1 MRYFLAIAQAATALF
16 FRRLC
21 ALLSFCIPSILL
33 SISSAS
39 AQFLSDGVT
48 PVTPIPDNATFR
60 AARTACL
67 NESAVT
73 GRCQNYGDTSGYGDM
88 ENWDTSLVTV
98 MNAAFNSNVSFNG
111 DISGWDT
118 SKVTDMGTMF
128 FGASTFNQDLS
139 RWKTTNVTNMVAMFN
154 DAGAFNHDISKWQ
167 TSNVTNMAGMFD
179 GASAFNQDLSGW
191 NTSKVTRIDSMF
203 KNAVAFD
210 QEIRGWDVSK
220 VGSFT
225 NMFDGATAFAATYG
239 TVPGFGATPTAAF
252 FTPPA
257 SSDATLSALS
267 LSSGSLSPGF
277 ASGTLAYT
285 ASVANS
291 VSSLIVTPTTNDAN
305 ATATVN
311 GASATTPVTL
321 ALGSNTVTVQVTAQD
336 GVTTQSYTVAVTRAA
351 SSDATLSA
359 LALSQGSLSPSF
371 TSGTLAYT
379 ASVAHSVSSL
389 IVTPTTN
396 DANATA
402 TVNGA
407 SPATPVTLSVGS
419 NTVTVQVTAQDGTT
433 QSYTVAVTRAAS
445 SDATLSALTLSQGSL
460 SPSFASGT
468 LAYTSSVPNS
478 VSSLIVTP
486 TTNDANATATV
497 NGASAATPVTLAVGS
512 NTVTVQVTAQDGTTI
527 QSYTVAVTRA
537 ASSDATLSA
546 LTLSSGSL
554 SPSFA
559 SGTLAY
565 TALVS
570 NSVSSLIV
578 TPTTNDAN
586 ATATVNGA
594 SPATPVTLA
603 VGSNPVTVQVTAQD
617 GSTQSYTVAVTRAAA
632 SSDATLS
639 ALALSSS
646 SLSPSFASGTLAYT
660 ASVVHSVSSLIVTP
674 SVNDANA
681 TATVNG
687 ASAATPVNLAVGSN
701 TVTVQ
706 VTAQDGTT
714 TQNYTV
720 TVTRAAALTVAL
732 TGPSGTVTG
741 PFTVTATLSSQVV
754 SFVASDVTVVNG
766 QVTGVTGSGTS
777 YAIAVKP
784 VLGQQVFVSVAAGVV
799 STALGTSNQ
808 LSNILQV
815 QAGSPATALA
825 AHEDELA
832 AVIRGEAGRELR
844 AGLAADQRMVRAG
857 FQRFMARR
865 QSNAQGVNRFVPF
878 DITGT
883 ARYRNGSF
891 RTNGDFFALSTV
903 GGKQWHRV
911 AFGDFDFLSYSL
923 GNSSGY
929 LTARLAY
936 ETQFSQDV
944 MLGYYIGADIG
955 KAKVGGT
962 FNGTQNSVGLSFGG
976 YFNRIYNDKLIVS
989 GFASLGQRQHDFDAS
1004 NTTLAVSSD
1013 YRTATGRV
1021 GGSVT
1026 GFIERGNIT
1035 IAPELAFNV
1044 ARTNVHSIPIS
1055 GTAYG
1060 LTNNNLSLDVGG
1072 VDLASI
1078 SFTPHVKLRVADHV
1092 MPGYRS
1098 SFSIGPKISCEALRA
1113 SSLSKDC
1120 GTGVV
1125 LGMTMISNDGATV
1138 FQAEL
1143 EQEGIGGTKRRSVK
1157 LSFQH
1162 QF

>member
-1 MRYFLAIAQAATALF
+1 
-16 FRRLC
+16 
-21 ALLSFCIPSILL
+21 
-33 SISSAS
+33 
-39 AQFLSDGVT
+39 
-48 PVTPIPDNATFR
+48 
-60 AARTACL
+60 
-67 NESAVT
+67 
-73 GRCQNYGDTSGYGDM
+73 M
-88 ENWDTSLVTV
+88 ENWDTSLVTD
-98 MNAAFNSNVSFNG
+98 MGSAFNSEWTFNG

-118 SKVTDMGTMF
+118 SAVPSMF
-128 FGASTFNQDLS
+128 SIFS
-139 RWKTTNVTNMVAMFN
+139 
-154 DAGAFNHDISKWQ
+154 
-167 TSNVTNMAGMFD
+167 
-179 GASAFNQDLSGW
+179 GASAFNQDISQWL
-191 NTSKVTRIDSMF
+191 TSKVTDMSFMF
-203 KNAVAFD
+203 SGATAFNQDISRWATSNVTLMNAMFQRAAAFD

-220 VGSFT
+220 VTDFN
-225 NMFDGATAFAATYG
+225 NMFTGATAFAAKYSTAPAFA
-239 TVPGFGATPTAAF
+239 VTPTAAF
-252 FTPPA
+252 FTPP
-257 SSDATLSALS
+257 
-267 LSSGSLSPGF
+267 
-277 ASGTLAYT
+277 
-285 ASVANS
+285 
-291 VSSLIVTPTTNDAN
+291 
-305 ATATVN
+305 
-311 GASATTPVTL
+311 
-321 ALGSNTVTVQVTAQD
+321 
-336 GVTTQSYTVAVTRAA
+336 A

-371 TSGTLAYT
+371 ASGTLAYT
-379 ASVAHSVSSL
+379 ASVVHSV
-389 IVTPTTN
+389 N
-396 DANATA
+396 
-402 TVNGA
+402 
-407 SPATPVTLSVGS
+407 
-419 NTVTVQVTAQDGTT
+419 
-433 QSYTVAVTRAAS
+433 
-445 SDATLSALTLSQGSL
+445 
-460 SPSFASGT
+460 
-468 LAYTSSVPNS
+468 
-478 VSSLIVTP
+478 SLIVTP

-512 NTVTVQVTAQDGTTI
+512 NTVTVQVTAQDGTT
-527 QSYTVAVTRA
+527 
-537 ASSDATLSA
+537 
-546 LTLSSGSL
+546 
-554 SPSFA
+554 
-559 SGTLAY
+559 
-565 TALVS
+565 
-570 NSVSSLIV
+570 
-578 TPTTNDAN
+578 
-586 ATATVNGA
+586 
-594 SPATPVTLA
+594 
-603 VGSNPVTVQVTAQD
+603 
-617 GSTQSYTVAVTRAAA
+617 
-632 SSDATLS
+632 
-639 ALALSSS
+639 
-646 SLSPSFASGTLAYT
+646 
-660 ASVVHSVSSLIVTP
+660 
-674 SVNDANA
+674 
-681 TATVNG
+681 
-687 ASAATPVNLAVGSN
+687 
-701 TVTVQ
+701 
-706 VTAQDGTT
+706 

-732 TGPSGTVTG
+732 TGPSSTVTG
-741 PFTVTATLSSQVV
+741 PFTVTATLSSPVV

-777 YAIAVKP
+777 YAIAVTP
-784 VLGQQVFVSVAAGVV
+784 VLGQQVSVSVAAGVV

-832 AVIRGEAGRELR
+832 EVIRGEAGRELR

-857 FQRFMARR
+857 FQRFIARR
-865 QSNAQGVNRFVPF
+865 QSNAQGVNGFVPF

-911 AFGDFDFLSYSL
+911 AFGDFDFLSDSL

-1013 YRTATGRV
+1013 YRTAIGRV

-1078 SFTPHVKLRVADHV
+1078 SFTPHVKLRVADHA

-1098 SFSIGPKISCEALRA
+1098 SFSIGPKISCEAVRA
-1113 SSLSKDC
+1113 PSLSKDC
-1120 GTGVV
+1120 GTGGV

>member
-1 MRYFLAIAQAATALF
+1 MRYFLAIAQTATALF

-21 ALLSFCIPSILL
+21 ALLSFCIISIFL

-39 AQFLSDGVT
+39 AQFLSDGTT
-48 PVTPIPDNATFR
+48 PVTPIPSNTVF
-60 AARTACL
+60 RTALTNCL
-67 NESAVT
+67 AESAVT
-73 GRCQNYGDTSGYGDM
+73 GICPTYGDSSTYGDM
-88 ENWDTSLVTV
+88 ENWNTSLVTS
-98 MNAAFNSNVSFNG
+98 MGNAFNNNTSFNG
-111 DISGWDT
+111 GISGWDT
-118 SKVTDMGTMF
+118 SAVMDMG
-128 FGASTFNQDLS
+128 
-139 RWKTTNVTNMVAMFN
+139 
-154 DAGAFNHDISKWQ
+154 
-167 TSNVTNMAGMFD
+167 GMFD
-179 GASAFNQDLSGW
+179 SASAFNQDLSQW
-191 NTSKVTRIDSMF
+191 DTPNVTDMSYMF
-203 KNAVAFD
+203 S
-210 QEIRGWDVSK
+210 R
-220 VGSFT
+220 
-225 NMFDGATAFAATYG
+225 ATAFAAKYG
-239 TVPGFGATPTAAF
+239 TAPAFAITPTAAF
-252 FTPPA
+252 FTPP
-257 SSDATLSALS
+257 
-267 LSSGSLSPGF
+267 
-277 ASGTLAYT
+277 
-285 ASVANS
+285 
-291 VSSLIVTPTTNDAN
+291 
-305 ATATVN
+305 
-311 GASATTPVTL
+311 
-321 ALGSNTVTVQVTAQD
+321 
-336 GVTTQSYTVAVTRAA
+336 A

-371 TSGTLAYT
+371 ASGTLAYT
-379 ASVAHSVSSL
+379 ASV
-389 IVTPTTN
+389 P
-396 DANATA
+396 
-402 TVNGA
+402 
-407 SPATPVTLSVGS
+407 
-419 NTVTVQVTAQDGTT
+419 
-433 QSYTVAVTRAAS
+433 Y
-445 SDATLSALTLSQGSL
+445 
-460 SPSFASGT
+460 
-468 LAYTSSVPNS
+468 S

-497 NGASAATPVTLAVGS
+497 NGASAATPVTLSVGS
-512 NTVTVQVTAQDGTTI
+512 NTVTVQVTAQDGT
-527 QSYTVAVTRA
+527 
-537 ASSDATLSA
+537 L
-546 LTLSSGSL
+546 
-554 SPSFA
+554 
-559 SGTLAY
+559 
-565 TALVS
+565 
-570 NSVSSLIV
+570 
-578 TPTTNDAN
+578 
-586 ATATVNGA
+586 
-594 SPATPVTLA
+594 
-603 VGSNPVTVQVTAQD
+603 
-617 GSTQSYTVAVTRAAA
+617 QSYTVAVTRAAA

-639 ALALSSS
+639 ALSLSSG
-646 SLSPSFASGTLAYT
+646 SLSPSFVSGTLAYT

-674 SVNDANA
+674 TVNDANA

-687 ASAATPVNLAVGSN
+687 ASTATPVTLAVGSN

-720 TVTRAAALTVAL
+720 TVTRVAALTVAL
-732 TGPSGTVTG
+732 TGPSGTVSG
-741 PFTVTATLSSQVV
+741 PFTVTATLSSPVV

-777 YAIAVKP
+777 YAIAVTP
-784 VLGQQVFVSVAAGVV
+784 VLGQQVSVSVAAGVV

-865 QSNAQGVNRFVPF
+865 QSNAQGVNGFVPF

-911 AFGDFDFLSYSL
+911 AFGDFDFLSDSL

-929 LTARLAY
+929 LTARLVY

-1026 GFIERGNIT
+1026 GLIERGNIT

-1044 ARTNVHSIPIS
+1044 ARTNAHSIPIS

-1098 SFSIGPKISCEALRA
+1098 SFSIGPKISCEAVRA

-1120 GTGVV
+1120 GTGGV

>member
-1 MRYFLAIAQAATALF
+1 
-16 FRRLC
+16 
-21 ALLSFCIPSILL
+21 
-33 SISSAS
+33 
-39 AQFLSDGVT
+39 
-48 PVTPIPDNATFR
+48 
-60 AARTACL
+60 
-67 NESAVT
+67 
-73 GRCQNYGDTSGYGDM
+73 
-88 ENWDTSLVTV
+88 
-98 MNAAFNSNVSFNG
+98 
-111 DISGWDT
+111 
-118 SKVTDMGTMF
+118 
-128 FGASTFNQDLS
+128 
-139 RWKTTNVTNMVAMFN
+139 
-154 DAGAFNHDISKWQ
+154 
-167 TSNVTNMAGMFD
+167 
-179 GASAFNQDLSGW
+179 
-191 NTSKVTRIDSMF
+191 
-203 KNAVAFD
+203 
-210 QEIRGWDVSK
+210 
-220 VGSFT
+220 
-225 NMFDGATAFAATYG
+225 
-239 TVPGFGATPTAAF
+239 
-252 FTPPA
+252 
-257 SSDATLSALS
+257 
-267 LSSGSLSPGF
+267 
-277 ASGTLAYT
+277 
-285 ASVANS
+285 

-407 SPATPVTLSVGS
+407 SATTPVTLALGS
-419 NTVTVQVTAQDGTT
+419 NTVTVQVTAQDGVTT
-433 QSYTVAVTRAAS
+433 QS
-445 SDATLSALTLSQGSL
+445 
-460 SPSFASGT
+460 
-468 LAYTSSVPNS
+468 
-478 VSSLIVTP
+478 
-486 TTNDANATATV
+486 
-497 NGASAATPVTLAVGS
+497 
-512 NTVTVQVTAQDGTTI
+512 
-527 QSYTVAVTRA
+527 
-537 ASSDATLSA
+537 
-546 LTLSSGSL
+546 
-554 SPSFA
+554 
-559 SGTLAY
+559 
-565 TALVS
+565 
-570 NSVSSLIV
+570 
-578 TPTTNDAN
+578 
-586 ATATVNGA
+586 
-594 SPATPVTLA
+594 
-603 VGSNPVTVQVTAQD
+603 
-617 GSTQSYTVAVTRAAA
+617 
-632 SSDATLS
+632 
-639 ALALSSS
+639 
-646 SLSPSFASGTLAYT
+646 
-660 ASVVHSVSSLIVTP
+660 
-674 SVNDANA
+674 
-681 TATVNG
+681 
-687 ASAATPVNLAVGSN
+687 
-701 TVTVQ
+701 
-706 VTAQDGTT
+706 
-714 TQNYTV
+714 YTV
-720 TVTRAAALTVAL
+720 TVTRAASLTVAL
-732 TGPSGTVTG
+732 TGPSGAVTG
-741 PFTVTATLSSQVV
+741 PFTVTATLSSPVV

-777 YAIAVKP
+777 YAIAVTP
-784 VLGQQVFVSVAAGVV
+784 VLGQQVSVSVAAGVV

-865 QSNAQGVNRFVPF
+865 QSNAQGVNGFVPF

-911 AFGDFDFLSYSL
+911 AFGDFDFLSDSL

-1013 YRTATGRV
+1013 YRTAIGRV

-1078 SFTPHVKLRVADHV
+1078 SFTPHVKLRVADHA

-1098 SFSIGPKISCEALRA
+1098 SFSIGPKISCEAVRA
-1113 SSLSKDC
+1113 PSLSKDC
-1120 GTGVV
+1120 GTGGV

>member
-1 MRYFLAIAQAATALF
+1 MRYFLAIAQTATALF

-21 ALLSFCIPSILL
+21 ALLSFCILSIFL

-98 MNAAFNSNVSFNG
+98 MNGAFSSNVSFNG

-139 RWKTTNVTNMVAMFN
+139 RWNITNVVDMAAMFSG
-154 DAGAFNHDISKWQ
+154 ARAFNQDISKWV
-167 TSNVTNMAGMFD
+167 TSKLTNMGFMFE

-191 NTSKVTRIDSMF
+191 DTSAVTNMAGML

-210 QEIRGWDVSK
+210 QEIRGWDVGK
-220 VGSFT
+220 VGRFT

-239 TVPGFGATPTAAF
+239 TAPGFGATPTAAF

-257 SSDATLSALS
+257 SSDATLSALA
-267 LSSGSLSPGF
+267 LSQGSLSPGF

-285 ASVANS
+285 ASVPNS

-311 GASATTPVTL
+311 GASAATPVIL
-321 ALGSNTVTVQVTAQD
+321 SVGSNTVTVQVAAQD
-336 GVTTQSYTVAVTRAA
+336 GTLQNYTVAVTRAA
-351 SSDATLSA
+351 LSSDATLSA

-371 TSGTLAYT
+371 ASGTLSYT
-379 ASVAHSVSSL
+379 ASVVHSV
-389 IVTPTTN
+389 N
-396 DANATA
+396 
-402 TVNGA
+402 
-407 SPATPVTLSVGS
+407 
-419 NTVTVQVTAQDGTT
+419 
-433 QSYTVAVTRAAS
+433 
-445 SDATLSALTLSQGSL
+445 
-460 SPSFASGT
+460 
-468 LAYTSSVPNS
+468 
-478 VSSLIVTP
+478 SLIVTP

-512 NTVTVQVTAQDGTTI
+512 NTVTVQVTAQDGTT
-527 QSYTVAVTRA
+527 
-537 ASSDATLSA
+537 
-546 LTLSSGSL
+546 
-554 SPSFA
+554 
-559 SGTLAY
+559 
-565 TALVS
+565 
-570 NSVSSLIV
+570 
-578 TPTTNDAN
+578 
-586 ATATVNGA
+586 
-594 SPATPVTLA
+594 
-603 VGSNPVTVQVTAQD
+603 
-617 GSTQSYTVAVTRAAA
+617 TQS
-632 SSDATLS
+632 
-639 ALALSSS
+639 
-646 SLSPSFASGTLAYT
+646 
-660 ASVVHSVSSLIVTP
+660 
-674 SVNDANA
+674 
-681 TATVNG
+681 
-687 ASAATPVNLAVGSN
+687 
-701 TVTVQ
+701 
-706 VTAQDGTT
+706 
-714 TQNYTV
+714 YTV

-741 PFTVTATLSSQVV
+741 PFTVTATLSSPVV

-784 VLGQQVFVSVAAGVV
+784 VLGRQVFVSVAAGVV

-865 QSNAQGVNRFVPF
+865 QSNAQGVNGFVPF

-911 AFGDFDFLSYSL
+911 AFGDFDFLSDSL

-944 MLGYYIGADIG
+944 MLGYYVGADIG

-1013 YRTATGRV
+1013 YRTAIGRV

-1078 SFTPHVKLRVADHV
+1078 SFTPHVKLRVADHA

-1098 SFSIGPKISCEALRA
+1098 SFSIGPKISCEAVRA
-1113 SSLSKDC
+1113 SSFSKDC
-1120 GTGVV
+1120 GTGGV
-1125 LGMTMISNDGATV
+1125 LGMTMISIDGATV

>member
-1 MRYFLAIAQAATALF
+1 
-16 FRRLC
+16 
-21 ALLSFCIPSILL
+21 
-33 SISSAS
+33 
-39 AQFLSDGVT
+39 
-48 PVTPIPDNATFR
+48 
-60 AARTACL
+60 
-67 NESAVT
+67 
-73 GRCQNYGDTSGYGDM
+73 M

-98 MNAAFNSNVSFNG
+98 MSAAFNSNVSFNG

-139 RWKTTNVTNMVAMFN
+139 RWNITNVVDMAAMFSG
-154 DAGAFNHDISKWQ
+154 ARAFNQDISKWV
-167 TSNVTNMAGMFD
+167 TSKLTNMSFMFE

-191 NTSKVTRIDSMF
+191 NTSKVTDMAGMF

-239 TVPGFGATPTAAF
+239 TAPGFGTTPTAAF
-252 FTPPA
+252 F
-257 SSDATLSALS
+257 S
-267 LSSGSLSPGF
+267 F
-277 ASGTLAYT
+277 
-285 ASVANS
+285 SV
-291 VSSLIVTPTTNDAN
+291 
-305 ATATVN
+305 
-311 GASATTPVTL
+311 
-321 ALGSNTVTVQVTAQD
+321 
-336 GVTTQSYTVAVTRAA
+336 
-351 SSDATLSA
+351 
-359 LALSQGSLSPSF
+359 
-371 TSGTLAYT
+371 
-379 ASVAHSVSSL
+379 
-389 IVTPTTN
+389 
-396 DANATA
+396 
-402 TVNGA
+402 
-407 SPATPVTLSVGS
+407 
-419 NTVTVQVTAQDGTT
+419 
-433 QSYTVAVTRAAS
+433 
-445 SDATLSALTLSQGSL
+445 DATLSALTLEQGSL

-468 LAYTSSVPNS
+468 LAYTALVSNS

-512 NTVTVQVTAQDGTTI
+512 NTVTVQVTAQDGTL
-527 QSYTVAVTRA
+527 Q
-537 ASSDATLSA
+537 
-546 LTLSSGSL
+546 
-554 SPSFA
+554 
-559 SGTLAY
+559 
-565 TALVS
+565 
-570 NSVSSLIV
+570 N
-578 TPTTNDAN
+578 
-586 ATATVNGA
+586 
-594 SPATPVTLA
+594 
-603 VGSNPVTVQVTAQD
+603 
-617 GSTQSYTVAVTRAAA
+617 YTVAVTRAAA

-660 ASVVHSVSSLIVTP
+660 ASVVHSVNSLIVTP
-674 SVNDANA
+674 TTNDANA

-687 ASAATPVNLAVGSN
+687 ASAATPVTLAVGSN

-714 TQNYTV
+714 TQSYTV

-741 PFTVTATLSSQVV
+741 PFTVTATLSSPVV

-777 YAIAVKP
+777 YAIAVTP
-784 VLGQQVFVSVAAGVV
+784 VLGQQVSVSVAAGVV

-865 QSNAQGVNRFVPF
+865 QSNAQGVNGFVPF

-911 AFGDFDFLSYSL
+911 AFGDFDFLSDSL

-1013 YRTATGRV
+1013 YRTAIGRV

-1060 LTNNNLSLDVGG
+1060 LTNNNLSLDAGR

-1078 SFTPHVKLRVADHV
+1078 SFTPRVMLNMAD
-1092 MPGYRS
+1092 GYMANHS
-1098 SFSIGPKISCEALRA
+1098 SKFSFAPKITCETVRQATV
-1113 SSLSKDC
+1113 SKDC
-1120 GTGVV
+1120 GAGMG
-1125 LGMTMISNDGATV
+1125 LGMAITSKTGNTM
-1138 FQAEL
+1138 FQADL
-1143 EQEGIGGTKRRSVK
+1143 EYDDIGGTKRRSLK

-1162 QF
+1162 RF

>member
-1 MRYFLAIAQAATALF
+1 LNKDFIVRYFLAIAQTATALF

-21 ALLSFCIPSILL
+21 ALLSFCIISIFL

-139 RWKTTNVTNMVAMFN
+139 RWNITNVVDMAAMFSG
-154 DAGAFNHDISKWQ
+154 ARAFNQDISKWV
-167 TSNVTNMAGMFD
+167 TSKLTNMSFMFE

-191 NTSKVTRIDSMF
+191 NTSKVTDMAGMF

-257 SSDATLSALS
+257 SSDATLSALT

-311 GASATTPVTL
+311 GASPATPVTL

-407 SPATPVTLSVGS
+407 SPATPVTLAVGGT
-419 NTVTVQVTAQDGTT
+419 TVTVQVTAQDGST

-445 SDATLSALTLSQGSL
+445 SDATLSALALSQGSL

-468 LAYTSSVPNS
+468 LAYTASVPNS

-497 NGASAATPVTLAVGS
+497 NGASATTPVTLALGS
-512 NTVTVQVTAQDGTTI
+512 NTVTVQVTAQDGVTT
-527 QSYTVAVTRA
+527 QSYTVTVTRA
-537 ASSDATLSA
+537 ALSSDATLSA
-546 LTLSSGSL
+546 LSLSSGSL

-565 TALVS
+565 TASVP

-594 SPATPVTLA
+594 SATTPVT
-603 VGSNPVTVQVTAQD
+603 
-617 GSTQSYTVAVTRAAA
+617 
-632 SSDATLS
+632 
-639 ALALSSS
+639 
-646 SLSPSFASGTLAYT
+646 
-660 ASVVHSVSSLIVTP
+660 
-674 SVNDANA
+674 
-681 TATVNG
+681 
-687 ASAATPVNLAVGSN
+687 LAVGSN

-706 VTAQDGTT
+706 VTAQDGVT
-714 TQNYTV
+714 TQSYTV
-720 TVTRAAALTVAL
+720 TVTRAASLTVAL
-732 TGPSGTVTG
+732 TGPSGAVTG
-741 PFTVTATLSSQVV
+741 PFTVTATLSSPVV

-777 YAIAVKP
+777 YAIAVTP
-784 VLGQQVFVSVAAGVV
+784 VLGQQVSVSVAAGVV

-865 QSNAQGVNRFVPF
+865 QSNAQGVNGFVPF

-911 AFGDFDFLSYSL
+911 AFGDFDFLSDSL

-1013 YRTATGRV
+1013 YRTAIGRV

-1078 SFTPHVKLRVADHV
+1078 SFTPHVKLRVADHA

-1098 SFSIGPKISCEALRA
+1098 SFSIGPKISCEAVRA
-1113 SSLSKDC
+1113 PSLSKDC
-1120 GTGVV
+1120 GTGGV

>member
-1 MRYFLAIAQAATALF
+1 MRYFLAIAQTATALF

-21 ALLSFCIPSILL
+21 ALLSFCIISIFL

-139 RWKTTNVTNMVAMFN
+139 RWNITNVVDMAAMFSG
-154 DAGAFNHDISKWQ
+154 ARAFNQDISKWV
-167 TSNVTNMAGMFD
+167 TSKLTNMSFMFE

-191 NTSKVTRIDSMF
+191 NTSKVTDMAGMF

-257 SSDATLSALS
+257 SSDATLSALT

-285 ASVANS
+285 ASVPNS

-336 GVTTQSYTVAVTRAA
+336 GVTTQSYTVTVTRAA
-351 SSDATLSA
+351 LPSDATLSA
-359 LALSQGSLSPSF
+359 LSLSS
-371 TSGTLAYT
+371 
-379 ASVAHSVSSL
+379 
-389 IVTPTTN
+389 
-396 DANATA
+396 
-402 TVNGA
+402 
-407 SPATPVTLSVGS
+407 
-419 NTVTVQVTAQDGTT
+419 
-433 QSYTVAVTRAAS
+433 
-445 SDATLSALTLSQGSL
+445 GSL

-468 LAYTSSVPNS
+468 LAYTASVPNS

-497 NGASAATPVTLAVGS
+497 NGASATTPVTLAVGS
-512 NTVTVQVTAQDGTTI
+512 NTVTVQVTAQDG
-527 QSYTVAVTRA
+527 VT
-537 ASSDATLSA
+537 
-546 LTLSSGSL
+546 
-554 SPSFA
+554 
-559 SGTLAY
+559 
-565 TALVS
+565 
-570 NSVSSLIV
+570 
-578 TPTTNDAN
+578 
-586 ATATVNGA
+586 
-594 SPATPVTLA
+594 
-603 VGSNPVTVQVTAQD
+603 
-617 GSTQSYTVAVTRAAA
+617 TQS
-632 SSDATLS
+632 
-639 ALALSSS
+639 
-646 SLSPSFASGTLAYT
+646 
-660 ASVVHSVSSLIVTP
+660 
-674 SVNDANA
+674 
-681 TATVNG
+681 
-687 ASAATPVNLAVGSN
+687 
-701 TVTVQ
+701 
-706 VTAQDGTT
+706 
-714 TQNYTV
+714 YTV
-720 TVTRAAALTVAL
+720 TVTRAASLTVAL
-732 TGPSGTVTG
+732 TGPSGAVTG
-741 PFTVTATLSSQVV
+741 PFTVTATLSSPVV

-777 YAIAVKP
+777 YAIAVTP
-784 VLGQQVFVSVAAGVV
+784 VLGQQVSVSVAAGVV

-865 QSNAQGVNRFVPF
+865 QSNAQGVNGFVPF

-911 AFGDFDFLSYSL
+911 AFGDFDFLSDSL

-1013 YRTATGRV
+1013 YRTAIGRV

-1078 SFTPHVKLRVADHV
+1078 LFTPHVKLRVADHA

-1098 SFSIGPKISCEALRA
+1098 SFSIGPKISCEAVRA
-1113 SSLSKDC
+1113 PSLSKDC
-1120 GTGVV
+1120 GTGGV

>member
-1 MRYFLAIAQAATALF
+1 VRYFLAIAQTATALF

-21 ALLSFCIPSILL
+21 ALLSFCIISIFL

-98 MNAAFNSNVSFNG
+98 MDAAFNSNVSFNG

-139 RWKTTNVTNMVAMFN
+139 RWNITNVV
-154 DAGAFNHDISKWQ
+154 D
-167 TSNVTNMAGMFD
+167 MAG
-179 GASAFNQDLSGW
+179 
-191 NTSKVTRIDSMF
+191 MF

-257 SSDATLSALS
+257 SSDATLSALT

-311 GASATTPVTL
+311 GASPATPVTL
-321 ALGSNTVTVQVTAQD
+321 AVGSNTVTVQVTAQD

-371 TSGTLAYT
+371 ASGTLAYT

-546 LTLSSGSL
+546 LSLSSGSL

-565 TALVS
+565 TASVA

-594 SPATPVTLA
+594 SATTPVT
-603 VGSNPVTVQVTAQD
+603 
-617 GSTQSYTVAVTRAAA
+617 
-632 SSDATLS
+632 
-639 ALALSSS
+639 
-646 SLSPSFASGTLAYT
+646 
-660 ASVVHSVSSLIVTP
+660 
-674 SVNDANA
+674 
-681 TATVNG
+681 
-687 ASAATPVNLAVGSN
+687 LAVGSN

-706 VTAQDGTT
+706 VTAQDGVT
-714 TQNYTV
+714 TQSYTV
-720 TVTRAAALTVAL
+720 TVTRAASLTVAL
-732 TGPSGTVTG
+732 TGPSGAVTG
-741 PFTVTATLSSQVV
+741 PFTVTATLSSPVV

-777 YAIAVKP
+777 YAIAVTP
-784 VLGQQVFVSVAAGVV
+784 VLGQQVSVSVAAGVV

-865 QSNAQGVNRFVPF
+865 QSNAQGVNGFVPF

-911 AFGDFDFLSYSL
+911 AFGDFDFLSDSL

-1013 YRTATGRV
+1013 YRTAIGRV

-1078 SFTPHVKLRVADHV
+1078 SFTPHVKLRVADHA

-1098 SFSIGPKISCEALRA
+1098 SFSIGPKISCEAVRA
-1113 SSLSKDC
+1113 PSLSKDC
-1120 GTGVV
+1120 GTGGV

>member
-1 MRYFLAIAQAATALF
+1 LNKDFIVRYFLAIAQTATALF

-21 ALLSFCIPSILL
+21 ALLSFCIISIFL

-139 RWKTTNVTNMVAMFN
+139 RWNITNVVDMAAMFSG
-154 DAGAFNHDISKWQ
+154 ARAFNQDISKWV
-167 TSNVTNMAGMFD
+167 TSKLTNMSFMFE

-191 NTSKVTRIDSMF
+191 NTSKVTDMAGMF

-257 SSDATLSALS
+257 SSDATLSALT

-321 ALGSNTVTVQVTAQD
+321 AVGSNTVTVQVTAQD
-336 GVTTQSYTVAVTRAA
+336 GVTTQSYTVTVTRAA
-351 SSDATLSA
+351 S
-359 LALSQGSLSPSF
+359 
-371 TSGTLAYT
+371 
-379 ASVAHSVSSL
+379 
-389 IVTPTTN
+389 
-396 DANATA
+396 
-402 TVNGA
+402 
-407 SPATPVTLSVGS
+407 
-419 NTVTVQVTAQDGTT
+419 
-433 QSYTVAVTRAAS
+433 
-445 SDATLSALTLSQGSL
+445 
-460 SPSFASGT
+460 
-468 LAYTSSVPNS
+468 
-478 VSSLIVTP
+478 
-486 TTNDANATATV
+486 
-497 NGASAATPVTLAVGS
+497 
-512 NTVTVQVTAQDGTTI
+512 
-527 QSYTVAVTRA
+527 
-537 ASSDATLSA
+537 
-546 LTLSSGSL
+546 
-554 SPSFA
+554 
-559 SGTLAY
+559 
-565 TALVS
+565 
-570 NSVSSLIV
+570 
-578 TPTTNDAN
+578 
-586 ATATVNGA
+586 
-594 SPATPVTLA
+594 
-603 VGSNPVTVQVTAQD
+603 
-617 GSTQSYTVAVTRAAA
+617 
-632 SSDATLS
+632 
-639 ALALSSS
+639 
-646 SLSPSFASGTLAYT
+646 
-660 ASVVHSVSSLIVTP
+660 
-674 SVNDANA
+674 
-681 TATVNG
+681 
-687 ASAATPVNLAVGSN
+687 
-701 TVTVQ
+701 
-706 VTAQDGTT
+706 
-714 TQNYTV
+714 
-720 TVTRAAALTVAL
+720 LTVAL
-732 TGPSGTVTG
+732 TGPSGAVTG
-741 PFTVTATLSSQVV
+741 PFTVTATLSSPVV

-777 YAIAVKP
+777 YAIAVTP
-784 VLGQQVFVSVAAGVV
+784 VLGQQVSVSVAAGVV

-865 QSNAQGVNRFVPF
+865 QSNAQGVNGFVPF

-911 AFGDFDFLSYSL
+911 AFGDFDFLSDSL

-1013 YRTATGRV
+1013 YRTAIGRV

-1078 SFTPHVKLRVADHV
+1078 SFTPHVKLRVADHA

-1098 SFSIGPKISCEALRA
+1098 SFSIGPKISCEAVRA
-1113 SSLSKDC
+1113 PSLSKDC
-1120 GTGVV
+1120 GTGGV

>member
-1 MRYFLAIAQAATALF
+1 
-16 FRRLC
+16 
-21 ALLSFCIPSILL
+21 
-33 SISSAS
+33 
-39 AQFLSDGVT
+39 
-48 PVTPIPDNATFR
+48 
-60 AARTACL
+60 
-67 NESAVT
+67 
-73 GRCQNYGDTSGYGDM
+73 M
-88 ENWDTSLVTV
+88 ENWDTSLVTD
-98 MNAAFNSNVSFNG
+98 MGSAFNSEWTFNG

-118 SKVTDMGTMF
+118 SAVPSMF
-128 FGASTFNQDLS
+128 SIFS
-139 RWKTTNVTNMVAMFN
+139 
-154 DAGAFNHDISKWQ
+154 
-167 TSNVTNMAGMFD
+167 
-179 GASAFNQDLSGW
+179 GASAFNQDISQWL
-191 NTSKVTRIDSMF
+191 TSKVTDMSFMF
-203 KNAVAFD
+203 SGATAFNQDISRWATSNVTLMNAMFQRAAAFD

-220 VGSFT
+220 VTDFN
-225 NMFDGATAFAATYG
+225 NMFTGATAFAAKYSTAPAFA
-239 TVPGFGATPTAAF
+239 VTPTAAF
-252 FTPPA
+252 FTPP
-257 SSDATLSALS
+257 
-267 LSSGSLSPGF
+267 
-277 ASGTLAYT
+277 
-285 ASVANS
+285 
-291 VSSLIVTPTTNDAN
+291 
-305 ATATVN
+305 
-311 GASATTPVTL
+311 
-321 ALGSNTVTVQVTAQD
+321 
-336 GVTTQSYTVAVTRAA
+336 A

-371 TSGTLAYT
+371 ASGTLAYT
-379 ASVAHSVSSL
+379 ASVVHSV
-389 IVTPTTN
+389 N
-396 DANATA
+396 
-402 TVNGA
+402 
-407 SPATPVTLSVGS
+407 
-419 NTVTVQVTAQDGTT
+419 
-433 QSYTVAVTRAAS
+433 
-445 SDATLSALTLSQGSL
+445 
-460 SPSFASGT
+460 
-468 LAYTSSVPNS
+468 
-478 VSSLIVTP
+478 SLIVTP

-512 NTVTVQVTAQDGTTI
+512 NTVTVQVTAQDGTT
-527 QSYTVAVTRA
+527 
-537 ASSDATLSA
+537 
-546 LTLSSGSL
+546 
-554 SPSFA
+554 
-559 SGTLAY
+559 
-565 TALVS
+565 
-570 NSVSSLIV
+570 
-578 TPTTNDAN
+578 
-586 ATATVNGA
+586 
-594 SPATPVTLA
+594 
-603 VGSNPVTVQVTAQD
+603 
-617 GSTQSYTVAVTRAAA
+617 TQS
-632 SSDATLS
+632 
-639 ALALSSS
+639 
-646 SLSPSFASGTLAYT
+646 
-660 ASVVHSVSSLIVTP
+660 
-674 SVNDANA
+674 
-681 TATVNG
+681 
-687 ASAATPVNLAVGSN
+687 
-701 TVTVQ
+701 
-706 VTAQDGTT
+706 
-714 TQNYTV
+714 YTV

-732 TGPSGTVTG
+732 TGP
-741 PFTVTATLSSQVV
+741 FTVTATLSSPVV

-777 YAIAVKP
+777 YAIAVTP
-784 VLGQQVFVSVAAGVV
+784 VLGQQVSVSVAAGVV

-865 QSNAQGVNRFVPF
+865 QSNAQGVNGFVPF

-911 AFGDFDFLSYSL
+911 AFGDFDFLSDSL

-1013 YRTATGRV
+1013 YRTAIGRV

-1078 SFTPHVKLRVADHV
+1078 SFTPHVKLRVADHA

-1098 SFSIGPKISCEALRA
+1098 SFSIGPKISCEAVRA
-1113 SSLSKDC
+1113 PSLSKDC
-1120 GTGVV
+1120 GTGGV

>member
-1 MRYFLAIAQAATALF
+1 MRYFLAIAQTATALF

-21 ALLSFCIPSILL
+21 ALLSFCIISIFL

-139 RWKTTNVTNMVAMFN
+139 RWNITNVVDMAAMFSG
-154 DAGAFNHDISKWQ
+154 ARAFNQDISKWV
-167 TSNVTNMAGMFD
+167 TSKLTNMSFMFE

-191 NTSKVTRIDSMF
+191 NTSKVTDMAGMF

-220 VGSFT
+220 VGRFT

-239 TVPGFGATPTAAF
+239 TAPGFGATPTAAF

-257 SSDATLSALS
+257 SSDATLSALT
-267 LSSGSLSPGF
+267 LSSGSFSPGF

-321 ALGSNTVTVQVTAQD
+321 AVGSNTVTVQVTAQD
-336 GVTTQSYTVAVTRAA
+336 GVTTQSYTVTVTRAA
-351 SSDATLSA
+351 S
-359 LALSQGSLSPSF
+359 
-371 TSGTLAYT
+371 
-379 ASVAHSVSSL
+379 
-389 IVTPTTN
+389 
-396 DANATA
+396 
-402 TVNGA
+402 
-407 SPATPVTLSVGS
+407 
-419 NTVTVQVTAQDGTT
+419 
-433 QSYTVAVTRAAS
+433 
-445 SDATLSALTLSQGSL
+445 
-460 SPSFASGT
+460 
-468 LAYTSSVPNS
+468 
-478 VSSLIVTP
+478 
-486 TTNDANATATV
+486 
-497 NGASAATPVTLAVGS
+497 
-512 NTVTVQVTAQDGTTI
+512 
-527 QSYTVAVTRA
+527 
-537 ASSDATLSA
+537 
-546 LTLSSGSL
+546 
-554 SPSFA
+554 
-559 SGTLAY
+559 
-565 TALVS
+565 
-570 NSVSSLIV
+570 
-578 TPTTNDAN
+578 
-586 ATATVNGA
+586 
-594 SPATPVTLA
+594 
-603 VGSNPVTVQVTAQD
+603 
-617 GSTQSYTVAVTRAAA
+617 
-632 SSDATLS
+632 
-639 ALALSSS
+639 
-646 SLSPSFASGTLAYT
+646 
-660 ASVVHSVSSLIVTP
+660 
-674 SVNDANA
+674 
-681 TATVNG
+681 
-687 ASAATPVNLAVGSN
+687 
-701 TVTVQ
+701 
-706 VTAQDGTT
+706 
-714 TQNYTV
+714 
-720 TVTRAAALTVAL
+720 LTVAL
-732 TGPSGTVTG
+732 TGPSGAVTG
-741 PFTVTATLSSQVV
+741 PFTVTATLSSPVV

-777 YAIAVKP
+777 YAIAVTP
-784 VLGQQVFVSVAAGVV
+784 VLGQQVSVSVAAGVV

-865 QSNAQGVNRFVPF
+865 QSNAQGVNGFVPF

-911 AFGDFDFLSYSL
+911 AFGDFDFLSDSL

-1013 YRTATGRV
+1013 YRTAIGRV

-1078 SFTPHVKLRVADHV
+1078 SFTPHVKLRVADHA

-1098 SFSIGPKISCEALRA
+1098 SFSIGPKISCEAVRA
-1113 SSLSKDC
+1113 PSLSKDC
-1120 GTGVV
+1120 GTGGV

>member
-1 MRYFLAIAQAATALF
+1 VTPTLNDPGATVTVNGASAATPVNLAVG
-16 FRRLC
+16 
-21 ALLSFCIPSILL
+21 ANAIPVVVT
-33 SISSAS
+33 
-39 AQFLSDGVT
+39 AQDGVTTQTYTVTVHRATATSTGRFLSDGVSQ
-48 PVTPIPDNATFR
+48 VIPIPDNATFT
-60 AARTACL
+60 AAITACL

-88 ENWDTSLVTV
+88 ENWDTSLVTF

-139 RWKTTNVTNMVAMFN
+139 RWNTANVKDTASMFSG
-154 DAGAFNHDISKWQ
+154 ARAFNQDISKWV
-167 TSNVTNMAGMFD
+167 TFKLTNMGFMFE

-191 NTSKVTRIDSMF
+191 DTSAVTNMAGMF
-203 KNAVAFD
+203 ENAVAFD

-220 VGSFT
+220 VGRFT

-239 TVPGFGATPTAAF
+239 TAPGFGATPTAAF

-257 SSDATLSALS
+257 SSDATLSALT
-267 LSSGSLSPGF
+267 LSSGSLSPSF
-277 ASGTLAYT
+277 A
-285 ASVANS
+285 
-291 VSSLIVTPTTNDAN
+291 
-305 ATATVN
+305 
-311 GASATTPVTL
+311 
-321 ALGSNTVTVQVTAQD
+321 
-336 GVTTQSYTVAVTRAA
+336 
-351 SSDATLSA
+351 
-359 LALSQGSLSPSF
+359 
-371 TSGTLAYT
+371 SGTLAYT

-407 SPATPVTLSVGS
+407 SPATPVTL
-419 NTVTVQVTAQDGTT
+419 
-433 QSYTVAVTRAAS
+433 
-445 SDATLSALTLSQGSL
+445 
-460 SPSFASGT
+460 
-468 LAYTSSVPNS
+468 
-478 VSSLIVTP
+478 
-486 TTNDANATATV
+486 
-497 NGASAATPVTLAVGS
+497 AVGS
-512 NTVTVQVTAQDGTTI
+512 NTVTVQVTAQDGTL
-527 QSYTVAVTRA
+527 Q
-537 ASSDATLSA
+537 
-546 LTLSSGSL
+546 
-554 SPSFA
+554 
-559 SGTLAY
+559 
-565 TALVS
+565 
-570 NSVSSLIV
+570 N
-578 TPTTNDAN
+578 
-586 ATATVNGA
+586 
-594 SPATPVTLA
+594 
-603 VGSNPVTVQVTAQD
+603 
-617 GSTQSYTVAVTRAAA
+617 YTVAVTRAAA

-660 ASVVHSVSSLIVTP
+660 ASVVHSVNSLIVTP
-674 SVNDANA
+674 TTNDVNA

-687 ASAATPVNLAVGSN
+687 ASVATPVTLAVGSN

-714 TQNYTV
+714 TQSYTV

-741 PFTVTATLSSQVV
+741 PFIVTALFSSPVV

-777 YAIAVKP
+777 YAIAVTP
-784 VLGQQVFVSVAAGVV
+784 VLGQQVSVSVAAGVV

-865 QSNAQGVNRFVPF
+865 QSNAQGVNGFVPF

-911 AFGDFDFLSYSL
+911 AFGDFDFLSDSL

-1013 YRTATGRV
+1013 YRTAIGRV

-1078 SFTPHVKLRVADHV
+1078 SFTPHVKLRVADHA

-1098 SFSIGPKISCEALRA
+1098 SFSIGPKISCEAVRA
-1113 SSLSKDC
+1113 PSLSKDC
-1120 GTGVV
+1120 GTGGV

>member
-1 MRYFLAIAQAATALF
+1 MRYFLAIAQTATALF

-21 ALLSFCIPSILL
+21 ALLSFCIISIFL

-139 RWKTTNVTNMVAMFN
+139 RWNITNVVDMAAMFSG
-154 DAGAFNHDISKWQ
+154 ARAFNQDISKWV
-167 TSNVTNMAGMFD
+167 TSKLTNMSFMFE

-191 NTSKVTRIDSMF
+191 NTSKVTDMAGMF

-257 SSDATLSALS
+257 SSDATLSALT

-311 GASATTPVTL
+311 GASPTTPVTL

-336 GVTTQSYTVAVTRAA
+336 GVTTQSYTVTVTRAA
-351 SSDATLSA
+351 S
-359 LALSQGSLSPSF
+359 
-371 TSGTLAYT
+371 
-379 ASVAHSVSSL
+379 
-389 IVTPTTN
+389 
-396 DANATA
+396 
-402 TVNGA
+402 
-407 SPATPVTLSVGS
+407 
-419 NTVTVQVTAQDGTT
+419 
-433 QSYTVAVTRAAS
+433 
-445 SDATLSALTLSQGSL
+445 
-460 SPSFASGT
+460 
-468 LAYTSSVPNS
+468 
-478 VSSLIVTP
+478 
-486 TTNDANATATV
+486 
-497 NGASAATPVTLAVGS
+497 
-512 NTVTVQVTAQDGTTI
+512 
-527 QSYTVAVTRA
+527 
-537 ASSDATLSA
+537 
-546 LTLSSGSL
+546 
-554 SPSFA
+554 
-559 SGTLAY
+559 
-565 TALVS
+565 
-570 NSVSSLIV
+570 
-578 TPTTNDAN
+578 
-586 ATATVNGA
+586 
-594 SPATPVTLA
+594 
-603 VGSNPVTVQVTAQD
+603 
-617 GSTQSYTVAVTRAAA
+617 
-632 SSDATLS
+632 
-639 ALALSSS
+639 
-646 SLSPSFASGTLAYT
+646 
-660 ASVVHSVSSLIVTP
+660 
-674 SVNDANA
+674 
-681 TATVNG
+681 
-687 ASAATPVNLAVGSN
+687 
-701 TVTVQ
+701 
-706 VTAQDGTT
+706 
-714 TQNYTV
+714 
-720 TVTRAAALTVAL
+720 LTVAL
-732 TGPSGTVTG
+732 TGPSGAVTG
-741 PFTVTATLSSQVV
+741 PFTVTATLSSPVV

-777 YAIAVKP
+777 YAIAVTP
-784 VLGQQVFVSVAAGVV
+784 VLGQQVSVSVAAGVV

-865 QSNAQGVNRFVPF
+865 QSNAQGVNGFVPF

-911 AFGDFDFLSYSL
+911 AFGDFDFLSDSL

-1013 YRTATGRV
+1013 YRTAIGRV

-1078 SFTPHVKLRVADHV
+1078 SFTPHVKLRVADHA

-1098 SFSIGPKISCEALRA
+1098 SFSIGPKISCEAVRA
-1113 SSLSKDC
+1113 PSLSKDC
-1120 GTGVV
+1120 GTGGV